1 MTMIAHLMYIFS
13 YTNKRNKNEFEVCDL
28 VTPQEQPGMV
38 VEIPMKES
46 ELIKEAE
53 AWDMRQPRRW
63 YDIQLIWYIM

>member
-13 YTNKRNKNEFEVCDL
+13 YTNEEQKWIRSL
-28 VTPQEQPGMV
+28 WPSHTQEQPGMV
-38 VEIPMKES
+38 VEIPMKEP